1 MANYT
6 CLLLD
11 VDNTLLDFNA
21 AERAAVGITLEHY
34 GVPNGPEALET
45 YHQINRQLWDSLA
58 KGELNRSKLF
68 AVRFGRVMQALGTPE
83 AGNAREMNDFYEN
96 ELANHADLM
105 PGALTALE
113 ELGEVATLAIV
124 SNGATQV
131 QESRIAASGIGRFMD
146 GVYIS
151 EKVGA
156 AKLAQAAGLCHRD
169 LGLTNRSPCTD
180 GGGRPAGRYQG
191 RYQRGDRYL
200 LGQLCQRG
208 K

>member
-1 MANYT
+1 
-6 CLLLD
+6 
-11 VDNTLLDFNA
+11 
-21 AERAAVGITLEHY
+21 
-34 GVPNGPEALET
+34 
-45 YHQINRQLWDSLA
+45 
-58 KGELNRSKLF
+58 
-68 AVRFGRVMQALGTPE
+68 
-83 AGNAREMNDFYEN
+83 
-96 ELANHADLM
+96 M

-156 AKLAQAAGLCHRD
+156 AKPSPKLLDYAIRD
-169 LGLTNRSPCTD
+169 LGLTNRSRVLMV
-180 GGGRPAGRYQG
+180 GGRPAGRYQG

>member
-34 GVPNGPEALET
+34 GMPNGPEALET

-131 QESRIAASGIGRFMD
+131 QESRIAASGIGLR
-146 GVYIS
+146 S
-151 EKVGA
+151 K
-156 AKLAQAAGLCHRD
+156 KQLWQ
-169 LGLTNRSPCTD
+169 NR
-180 GGGRPAGRYQG
+180 
-191 RYQRGDRYL
+191 
-200 LGQLCQRG
+200 
-208 K
+208 

>member
-1 MANYT
+1 
-6 CLLLD
+6 
-11 VDNTLLDFNA
+11 
-21 AERAAVGITLEHY
+21 
-34 GVPNGPEALET
+34 
-45 YHQINRQLWDSLA
+45 
-58 KGELNRSKLF
+58 
-68 AVRFGRVMQALGTPE
+68 MQALGTPE

-156 AKLAQAAGLCHRD
+156 AKPSSKLLDYAIRD
-169 LGLTNRSPCTD
+169 LGLTNRSPCAD

-191 RYQRGDRYL
+191 RYQRRDRYL

>member
-1 MANYT
+1 
-6 CLLLD
+6 
-11 VDNTLLDFNA
+11 
-21 AERAAVGITLEHY
+21 
-34 GVPNGPEALET
+34 
-45 YHQINRQLWDSLA
+45 
-58 KGELNRSKLF
+58 
-68 AVRFGRVMQALGTPE
+68 MQALGTPE

-156 AKLAQAAGLCHRD
+156 TKPSPKLLDYAIRD
-169 LGLTNRSPCTD
+169 LGLTNRSRVLTCWPISRAVSTQ
-180 GGGRPAGRYQG
+180 GSIPAGSTLPTRKIKPASSPNI
-191 RYQRGDRYL
+191 RCTAMKNCTAL
-200 LGQLCQRG
+200 
-208 K
+208 

>member
-34 GVPNGPEALET
+34 GMPNGPEALET

-124 SNGATQV
+124 SNGATRYRNPALRHPALAALWMV
-131 QESRIAASGIGRFMD
+131 CISRKKWVRQSLRPSCWTMPSGTWG
-146 GVYIS
+146 
-151 EKVGA
+151 
-156 AKLAQAAGLCHRD
+156 
-169 LGLTNRSPCTD
+169 
-180 GGGRPAGRYQG
+180 
-191 RYQRGDRYL
+191 
-200 LGQLCQRG
+200 
-208 K
+208 

>member
-34 GVPNGPEALET
+34 GMPNGPEALET

-156 AKLAQAAGLCHRD
+156 AKPSPKLLDYAIRD
-169 LGLTNRSPCTD
+169 LGLTNRS
-180 GGGRPAGRYQG
+180 RV
-191 RYQRGDRYL
+191 L
-200 LGQLCQRG
+200 LSLIHI
-208 K
+208 

>member
-6 CLLLD
+6 CLFLD

-34 GVPNGPEALET
+34 GMPNGPEALET
-45 YHQINRQLWDSLA
+45 YHQINRRLWDSLA

-113 ELGEVATLAIV
+113 ELELLPWLSLSPVLPRYRNPALRHPALAALWMVCI
-124 SNGATQV
+124 
-131 QESRIAASGIGRFMD
+131 SRKKWVRQSLRPSCWTMPSGTWG
-146 GVYIS
+146 
-151 EKVGA
+151 
-156 AKLAQAAGLCHRD
+156 
-169 LGLTNRSPCTD
+169 
-180 GGGRPAGRYQG
+180 
-191 RYQRGDRYL
+191 
-200 LGQLCQRG
+200 
-208 K
+208 

>member
-34 GVPNGPEALET
+34 GMPNGPEALET

-83 AGNAREMNDFYEN
+83 AANAREMNDFYEN

-146 GVYIS
+146 GVCG
-151 EKVGA
+151 KA
-156 AKLAQAAGLCHRD
+156 FAQAAGLCHPGPGVD
-169 LGLTNRSPCTD
+169 QPQPCAD

>member
-34 GVPNGPEALET
+34 GMPNGPEALET

-96 ELANHADLM
+96 EL
-105 PGALTALE
+105 
-113 ELGEVATLAIV
+113 
-124 SNGATQV
+124 
-131 QESRIAASGIGRFMD
+131 
-146 GVYIS
+146 
-151 EKVGA
+151 GA
-156 AKLAQAAGLCHRD
+156 AKPSPKLLDYAIRD
-169 LGLTNRSPCTD
+169 LGLTNRSRVLMVGD
-180 GGGRPAGRYQG
+180 DLLADIKGGINAGIDTCWVNFANEENKTGIQPKYTVHSYEELYRIVMEPEELENVG
-191 RYQRGDRYL
+191 VRNRRHMNEG
-200 LGQLCQRG
+200 
-208 K
+208 